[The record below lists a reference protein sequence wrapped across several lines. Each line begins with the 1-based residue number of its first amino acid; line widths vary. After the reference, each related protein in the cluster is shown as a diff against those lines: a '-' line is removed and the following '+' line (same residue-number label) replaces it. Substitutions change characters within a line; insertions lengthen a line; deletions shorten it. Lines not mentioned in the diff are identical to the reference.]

1 MAFLLGT
8 WLQAMKRKAP
18 NSARS
23 GRGAK
28 LACPNRSVLR
38 LDGLEDRTVP
48 SAPAVGPRSAY
59 VQTNLVS
66 DIPGLALLTDPDL
79 KNPWGTSFTADGSFS
94 IANQKTNVSTLYAVT
109 EAGVRAESPTVTI
122 PTTAGGPQGPT
133 GQASNDTP
141 SFLVNGTPASFIY
154 ANVNG
159 TISAWNS
166 SSGTTAQVEA
176 TTAGAGYTGL
186 VMQSTAAGDFLY
198 AANPKQGRIDVF
210 DGSFNRVTLP
220 AGAFVDPQLPAGL
233 VPWNV
238 EDVNGELY
246 VAYAVAGPP
255 VAKTVAPEGSG
266 AIAVFDTSG
275 NFIKQ
280 LTAGGKLASP
290 WGITLAPY
298 GFGQFSGDLLVG
310 NFSYVATEINAFD
323 PVSGAY
329 LGTLTDS
336 DGNTLLKGDNGLW
349 DLTFGDR
356 GNGGL
361 PVTLYFTTG
370 LNDETDGLFG
380 AITPAPRPGIAGG
393 IASGAGQDGGR
404 ESAFSNSVG
413 AAIAGNPSIGSAAGE
428 EGSGIRG
435 YKSTAPLVAT
445 TGSKTASARHST
457 QGRHILSTTAGRSRH
472 HVIDRLFATLPSGDD
487 DAGWIT

>member
-290 WGITLAPY
+290 WGITLA
-298 GFGQFSGDLLVG
+298 S
-310 NFSYVATEINAFD
+310 
-323 PVSGAY
+323 
-329 LGTLTDS
+329 
-336 DGNTLLKGDNGLW
+336 
-349 DLTFGDR
+349 
-356 GNGGL
+356 
-361 PVTLYFTTG
+361 
-370 LNDETDGLFG
+370 
-380 AITPAPRPGIAGG
+380 
-393 IASGAGQDGGR
+393 
-404 ESAFSNSVG
+404 
-413 AAIAGNPSIGSAAGE
+413 SAATC
-428 EGSGIRG
+428 SSATSATSPPR
-435 YKSTAPLVAT
+435 STPLT
-445 TGSKTASARHST
+445 R
-457 QGRHILSTTAGRSRH
+457 
-472 HVIDRLFATLPSGDD
+472 
-487 DAGWIT
+487 

>member
-1 MAFLLGT
+1 
-8 WLQAMKRKAP
+8 MKRKAA
-18 NSARS
+18 NGARS

-28 LACPNRSVLR
+28 LACPHRSVLR

-79 KNPWGTSFTADGSFS
+79 KNPWGTSFGADGSFS
-94 IANQKTNVSTLYAVT
+94 ITNQKTNVSTLYAVT
-109 EAGVRAESPTVTI
+109 EAGVRAESPTVAI
-122 PTTAGGPQGPT
+122 PTTAAGPQGPT
-133 GQASNDTP
+133 GQTSNDTS
-141 SFLVNGTPASFIY
+141 SFPVNGTPASFIY

-166 SSGTTAQVEA
+166 GAGTAAQVEA
-176 TTAGAGYTGL
+176 TTAGGGYTGL

-210 DGSFNRVTLP
+210 DGSFTRVTLP
-220 AGAFVDPQLPAGL
+220 AGAFVDPHLPVGL

-238 EDVNGELY
+238 EDVDGELY

-266 AIAVFDTSG
+266 AVAVFDTSG

-290 WGITLAPY
+290 WGITLAPH

-329 LGTLTDS
+329 LGTLTDG

-349 DLTFGDR
+349 DLTFGNR

-361 PVTLYFTTG
+361 PNTLYFTTG

-380 AITPAPRPGIAGG
+380 AITPAPRPGIAPG
-393 IASGAGQDGGR
+393 IAGGAGADGGGGFAV
-404 ESAFSNSVG
+404 SDLG
-413 AAIAGNPSIGSAAGE
+413 DAAMAGNPDV
-428 EGSGIRG
+428 GSGVGDGGSRIRSHQAATPPG
-435 YKSTAPLVAT
+435 AT
-445 TGSKTASARHST
+445 TGSKPASARHAA
-457 QGRHILSTTAGRSRH
+457 RRLHILPTTAGNSHR
-472 HVIDRLFATLPSGDD
+472 HVIHQLFATLPGGDD
-487 DAGWIT
+487 DVAWI